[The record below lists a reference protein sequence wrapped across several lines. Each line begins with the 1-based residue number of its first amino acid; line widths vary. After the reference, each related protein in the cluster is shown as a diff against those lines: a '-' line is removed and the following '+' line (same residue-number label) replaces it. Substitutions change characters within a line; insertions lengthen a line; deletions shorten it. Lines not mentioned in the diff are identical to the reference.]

1 MIKPQL
7 GIIGAG
13 KVGST
18 LARLLAQQGYT
29 VTRVYS
35 RKPENAA
42 RLAEA
47 LQTPAAISPAEV
59 VQHAD
64 LILLTVSDDAIT
76 PVVAELAAL
85 DFTGKAVI
93 HCAGALGSE
102 VLSPLAAQG
111 ARVGSLHP
119 VFPFSDIESAMAGLA
134 GASFALESDSALLRD
149 WLVAI
154 IGALRGQVVEIPL
167 GSKSLYHAALA
178 LSSNYTVTLYALA
191 HSLISGLGADP
202 AAVRQMLD
210 SLLSATVHNLQQAP
224 SPADALTGPLV
235 RGDVQTLAA
244 HLQQLQMADPQIAS
258 AYRLLAQ
265 LSFPLLEARGTP
277 LSAITSLLEQAVE
290 KCD

>member
-47 LQTPAAISPAEV
+47 LQTPVAISPAQV

-93 HCAGALGSE
+93 HCAGALGAE

-111 ARVGSLHP
+111 AKVGSLHP

-134 GASFALESDSALLRD
+134 GASFALESDSALLRE

-154 IGALRGQVVEIPL
+154 IEALRGQVVEIPL

-244 HLQQLQMADPQIAS
+244 HLQQLQAADPQIAS